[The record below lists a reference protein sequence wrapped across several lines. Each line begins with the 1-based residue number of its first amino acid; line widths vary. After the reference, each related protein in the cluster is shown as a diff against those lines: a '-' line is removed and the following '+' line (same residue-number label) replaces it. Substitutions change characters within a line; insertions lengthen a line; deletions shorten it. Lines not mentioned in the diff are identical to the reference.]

1 MAENNTFQKDILK
14 KLRDNSEEI
23 FLLKEKVSL
32 LQKQNYKYQ
41 NKILD
46 LNRQIKELI
55 EKDIKNRD
63 LMEQNKN
70 CEKRIQELEKE
81 IIDVATNIKQ
91 ENRQV
96 ENQLANEAI
105 FYKGLQETGAA
116 KVDAADNIIKL
127 NHAQNKYIIDLENE
141 LEKLRS
147 NSDATVCKLRIEHDL
162 HYYNMK
168 KKMMDYVKEI
178 THNMAQ
184 NSKDNLELN
193 TKLGMI
199 YKNQML
205 NELEHQALQIKE
217 LLKLKE
223 KYEKIIFVL
232 GQELKLH
239 KKVEKTVISKN
250 MKFMNIIKDYDSNS
264 KIINESSSIF
274 LDNKNKNKKKER
286 MSSPKRKKK
295 KLHLNFSENDKNEDL
310 IKAQL
315 SIVDRI
321 LNNNHYKE
329 CNSCQKNKD
338 KINKKYYDEYISLK
352 KLYDELMKENQSLK
366 EKLITMKDKQ
376 RMYNDKFSGILKIY
390 KEALDELIS
399 DEELKNM
406 NINISKEIINSGNY
420 DSFTKEQKQLILKK
434 LIKELLPLI
443 DKNNSSSDI
452 DILKNSFQQSF
463 NFKTSTT
470 LSSKK
475 GDGSSRNNIS
485 KLSKL
490 NFRSLLDNRINICE
504 TQNKNIF
511 LNNKG
516 NNSLKTLNNEK
527 NIIQNNEFAK
537 DRLNYRNKSLKLFKC
552 VNDNNKPLRFIY
564 INNKFN
570 IDYDLKGPEDTCLTK
585 NRFFS
590 Y

>member
-81 IIDVATNIKQ
+81 IIDVATNTKQ
-91 ENRQV
+91 ENRHV
-96 ENQLANEAI
+96 ENQLANEVI

-147 NSDATVCKLRIEHDL
+147 NSDATVCKLKIEHDL

-168 KKMMDYVKEI
+168 KKMMDYFKEI
-178 THNMAQ
+178 THIMAQ

-193 TKLGMI
+193 TKLGML

-232 GQELKLH
+232 NQELNLH

-264 KIINESSSIF
+264 KIINESSSKF
-274 LDNKNKNKKKER
+274 LDDKNKNEKKEK
-286 MSSPKRKKK
+286 MSSTKRKKK

-329 CNSCQKNKD
+329 CNSCQKNKH
-338 KINKKYYDEYISLK
+338 KFNKKYYDEYISLK

-399 DEELKNM
+399 DEEL
-406 NINISKEIINSGNY
+406 NI
-420 DSFTKEQKQLILKK
+420 
-434 LIKELLPLI
+434 
-443 DKNNSSSDI
+443 
-452 DILKNSFQQSF
+452 
-463 NFKTSTT
+463 
-470 LSSKK
+470 
-475 GDGSSRNNIS
+475 
-485 KLSKL
+485 
-490 NFRSLLDNRINICE
+490 
-504 TQNKNIF
+504 
-511 LNNKG
+511 
-516 NNSLKTLNNEK
+516 
-527 NIIQNNEFAK
+527 
-537 DRLNYRNKSLKLFKC
+537 
-552 VNDNNKPLRFIY
+552 
-564 INNKFN
+564 
-570 IDYDLKGPEDTCLTK
+570 
-585 NRFFS
+585 
-590 Y
+590 

>member
-1 MAENNTFQKDILK
+1 
-14 KLRDNSEEI
+14 
-23 FLLKEKVSL
+23 
-32 LQKQNYKYQ
+32 
-41 NKILD
+41 
-46 LNRQIKELI
+46 
-55 EKDIKNRD
+55 
-63 LMEQNKN
+63 
-70 CEKRIQELEKE
+70 
-81 IIDVATNIKQ
+81 
-91 ENRQV
+91 
-96 ENQLANEAI
+96 
-105 FYKGLQETGAA
+105 
-116 KVDAADNIIKL
+116 
-127 NHAQNKYIIDLENE
+127 
-141 LEKLRS
+141 
-147 NSDATVCKLRIEHDL
+147 
-162 HYYNMK
+162 
-168 KKMMDYVKEI
+168 
-178 THNMAQ
+178 
-184 NSKDNLELN
+184 
-193 TKLGMI
+193 
-199 YKNQML
+199 
-205 NELEHQALQIKE
+205 
-217 LLKLKE
+217 
-223 KYEKIIFVL
+223 
-232 GQELKLH
+232 
-239 KKVEKTVISKN
+239 
-250 MKFMNIIKDYDSNS
+250 
-264 KIINESSSIF
+264 
-274 LDNKNKNKKKER
+274 
-286 MSSPKRKKK
+286 
-295 KLHLNFSENDKNEDL
+295 
-310 IKAQL
+310 
-315 SIVDRI
+315 
-321 LNNNHYKE
+321 
-329 CNSCQKNKD
+329 
-338 KINKKYYDEYISLK
+338 
-352 KLYDELMKENQSLK
+352 MKENQSLK

-490 NFRSLLDNRINICE
+490 NFRSVLDNRINICE

>member
-223 KYEKIIFVL
+223 KYEKTIFVF

-310 IKAQL
+310 IK
-315 SIVDRI
+315 
-321 LNNNHYKE
+321 KF
-329 CNSCQKNKD
+329 
-338 KINKKYYDEYISLK
+338 NKKYYDEYISLK

-527 NIIQNNEFAK
+527 NIMQNNEFAK
-537 DRLNYRNKSLKLFKC
+537 DRLNYKNKSLKLFKC

>member
-1 MAENNTFQKDILK
+1 MSENNIFQKDIIK
-14 KLRDNSEEI
+14 KLRENSEEI

-70 CEKRIQELEKE
+70 CEKRIQDLEKE
-81 IIDVATNIKQ
+81 IIDVTTNTKQ
-91 ENRQV
+91 ENRHV
-96 ENQLANEAI
+96 ENQLANEVI

-147 NSDATVCKLRIEHDL
+147 NSDATVCKLKIEHDL

-184 NSKDNLELN
+184 NSKDNLVLN
-193 TKLGMI
+193 IKLGMI
-199 YKNQML
+199 NKNQML

-217 LLKLKE
+217 LLKIKE

-232 GQELKLH
+232 NQEVNLH

-274 LDNKNKNKKKER
+274 LDNKNKKKEK
-286 MSSPKRKKK
+286 MSLSEKKKK
-295 KLHLNFSENDKNEDL
+295 KLHLNFSENNKNEDL

-315 SIVDRI
+315 RIIDSI

-329 CNSCQKNKD
+329 CNSYQNKHRF
-338 KINKKYYDEYISLK
+338 NKKYYDEYISLK
-352 KLYDELMKENQSLK
+352 KLYDELLKENQSIK

-390 KEALDELIS
+390 KEALDELLS
-399 DEELKNM
+399 DEEFKNM
-406 NINISKEIINSGNY
+406 NINITKEIINSGNY
-420 DSFTKEQKQLILKK
+420 DSFTKEQKQLILKN

-443 DKNNSSSDI
+443 DKDNNSSDI
-452 DILKNSFQQSF
+452 DILKNSFQQSL

-475 GDGSSRNNIS
+475 GDGSSRNN
-485 KLSKL
+485 K
-490 NFRSLLDNRINICE
+490 FR
-504 TQNKNIF
+504 
-511 LNNKG
+511 
-516 NNSLKTLNNEK
+516 
-527 NIIQNNEFAK
+527 
-537 DRLNYRNKSLKLFKC
+537 
-552 VNDNNKPLRFIY
+552 
-564 INNKFN
+564 
-570 IDYDLKGPEDTCLTK
+570 
-585 NRFFS
+585 
-590 Y
+590 

>member
-184 NSKDNLELN
+184 NSKDN
-193 TKLGMI
+193 
-199 YKNQML
+199 
-205 NELEHQALQIKE
+205 
-217 LLKLKE
+217 
-223 KYEKIIFVL
+223 
-232 GQELKLH
+232 
-239 KKVEKTVISKN
+239 
-250 MKFMNIIKDYDSNS
+250 
-264 KIINESSSIF
+264 
-274 LDNKNKNKKKER
+274 
-286 MSSPKRKKK
+286 
-295 KLHLNFSENDKNEDL
+295 
-310 IKAQL
+310 
-315 SIVDRI
+315 
-321 LNNNHYKE
+321 
-329 CNSCQKNKD
+329 
-338 KINKKYYDEYISLK
+338 
-352 KLYDELMKENQSLK
+352 
-366 EKLITMKDKQ
+366 
-376 RMYNDKFSGILKIY
+376 
-390 KEALDELIS
+390 
-399 DEELKNM
+399 
-406 NINISKEIINSGNY
+406 
-420 DSFTKEQKQLILKK
+420 
-434 LIKELLPLI
+434 
-443 DKNNSSSDI
+443 
-452 DILKNSFQQSF
+452 
-463 NFKTSTT
+463 
-470 LSSKK
+470 
-475 GDGSSRNNIS
+475 
-485 KLSKL
+485 
-490 NFRSLLDNRINICE
+490 
-504 TQNKNIF
+504 
-511 LNNKG
+511 
-516 NNSLKTLNNEK
+516 
-527 NIIQNNEFAK
+527 
-537 DRLNYRNKSLKLFKC
+537 
-552 VNDNNKPLRFIY
+552 
-564 INNKFN
+564 
-570 IDYDLKGPEDTCLTK
+570 
-585 NRFFS
+585 
-590 Y
+590 